1 MSTRKGTPTQVLTLV
16 GTCHVF
22 NIKHQ
27 IKNLIVQLKPQ
38 AVCVE
43 LDKKRLDRL
52 TTRTTPMQLAALVQ
66 DLIALYYGARA
77 GDDMYG
83 AIEGAR
89 QIKARLFLIDK
100 DIESTEQALRRA
112 IAQEFLSPLELM
124 RKLIAYEAFAREFPF
139 QGRPLG
145 GLSIPALVDDF
156 ERNPEKYR
164 TTLRRLFPY
173 FKRVLM
179 DDRENHMAQEIRT
192 IAETYD
198 HMLAVV
204 GAGHV
209 TGLVDLL
216 PDFTIRCVPLRD
228 LQKSESERG

>member
-1 MSTRKGTPTQVLTLV
+1 MSTRKVTPTKVLTLV

-22 NIKHQ
+22 NIKQ
-27 IKNLIVQLKPQ
+27 RIKNLIIKLKPP

-43 LDKKRLDRL
+43 LDKKRFDRL
-52 TTRTTPMQLAALVQ
+52 TTRATPMQLAALVQ

-100 DIESTEQALRRA
+100 DIESTEQALRQA
-112 IAQEFLSPLELM
+112 VAQEFLSPLELV
-124 RKLIAYEAFAREFPF
+124 RKLIAYKVFASEFPF
-139 QGRPLG
+139 QDRQPG

-156 ERNPEKYR
+156 EKNPERYR

-173 FKRVLM
+173 FKRALM
-179 DDRENHMAQEIRT
+179 DDRERHMAQEIRK

-198 HMLAVV
+198 HILAVV

-216 PDFTIRCVPLRD
+216 PDFTIRRVTLRD
-228 LQKSESERG
+228 LQTVKRET